1 MFSQFQDANKHL
13 NVFDSTDNRL
23 ADYGRTVELP
33 QAWLGALLAAA
44 DKAVPDNPGDVTY
57 VACEGQL
64 QDGPWLPVLEAIFG
78 HMPVQVG
85 WCASRN
91 STLNGLEYHHSPEVI
106 VAVSDLAL
114 LLGKPADIDKA
125 LQYDSDKVEC
135 LYLRRGEVV
144 RLHPEILHFSPCRV
158 SSAPFKS
165 IIVLP
170 LGTNTP
176 LPESTGT
183 PASSGAAAN
192 TEAAG
197 EDKLL
202 FMKNKWLLA
211 HPEREPLMKRG
222 AWPGIRGANVEVKIV
237 G

>member
-1 MFSQFQDANKHL
+1 MFSQFRAANKHL
-13 NVFDSTDNRL
+13 NVFNS
-23 ADYGRTVELP
+23 ADEQLSAYGRTVELP
-33 QAWLGALLAAA
+33 QAWLDALLAAA
-44 DKAVPDNPGDVTY
+44 DRAVPDNPGDVTY
-57 VACEGQL
+57 VACEGRL
-64 QDGPWLPVLEAIFG
+64 QDGPWLAVFEAIFG

-106 VAVSDLAL
+106 VAVTELAL

-125 LQYDSDKVEC
+125 LQYDSSKVEC
-135 LYLRRGEVV
+135 LYLRRGQAV

-158 SSAPFKS
+158 SAAPFKS

-170 LGTNTP
+170 QGTNTP
-176 LPESTGT
+176 LPEKTATAVDGASPQAAT
-183 PASSGAAAN
+183 PG
-192 TEAAG
+192 
-197 EDKLL
+197 DRLL

-237 G
+237 E